1 MREAI
6 ANLIDSLSSRAGQRP
21 AALGIGVP
29 GLIDLRTGQ
38 ESGSIQ
44 EVMDGDL
51 DPFIEAKLRGK
62 VRVKGAKD
70 EED

>member
-1 MREAI
+1 MRQHLCQIAI
-6 ANLIDSLSSRAGQRP
+6 W
-21 AALGIGVP
+21 P
-29 GLIDLRTGQ
+29 GLIP
-38 ESGSIQ
+38 
-44 EVMDGDL
+44 